1 MSDRAALYNSASDII
16 SSPPFSQRTPPT
28 TSTTQQHFLS
38 FDGTDEHD
46 IVYSRLPP
54 IPPTAPVRPFEGA
67 NCNLRSKN
75 GARRVRSSSL
85 EGEDPSP
92 CSLLCVLAHEA
103 QFSHN
108 RRCNTNRP
116 PLAQTP
122 GRRYKLTPVGQI
134 NTQGVHC
141 THPIYRNP
149 LTYLKNG
156 VGYPL
161 IDARFFGRR
170 WRAIYILAGAFCRC
184 SLFSKILKNKLS
196 TSAIPRRT
204 NKPSGPDTGTSG
216 PRVALRRF
224 LRCPSSEHSGIVL
237 YKHYTHSVQLRT
249 LKS

>member
-116 PLAQTP
+116 PLTQTP
-122 GRRYKLTPVGQI
+122 QKRGRIPPHRREIFWSSMASDLHPRGSVLPLQSLLQDPTSRRGP
-134 NTQGVHC
+134 TQ
-141 THPIYRNP
+141 
-149 LTYLKNG
+149 
-156 VGYPL
+156 
-161 IDARFFGRR
+161 
-170 WRAIYILAGAFCRC
+170 
-184 SLFSKILKNKLS
+184 
-196 TSAIPRRT
+196 
-204 NKPSGPDTGTSG
+204 
-216 PRVALRRF
+216 ALRAR
-224 LRCPSSEHSGIVL
+224 G
-237 YKHYTHSVQLRT
+237 
-249 LKS
+249 